1 MRERIRARARKAIHR
16 LHHIYSTIAF
26 LWDMDKRGL
35 YLLAMFGVVAA
46 LIKLIIT
53 LIKAL

>member
-1 MRERIRARARKAIHR
+1 MKERIKEKAREAIHR
-16 LHHIYSTIAF
+16 LYHIYSTFTF

-35 YLLAMFGVVAA
+35 YLLAMIGVIGA

>member
-1 MRERIRARARKAIHR
+1 MRKRIKARARKAIHR
-16 LHHIYSTIAF
+16 LYDIYSTFTF

-35 YLLAMFGVVAA
+35 YLLAMIGVIGA